1 MRCKRYFYEYL
12 VYEDGRVYSE
22 KSKKFLNPDLI
33 TGYATVTMYNNGKKL
48 REKVHR
54 IVAKLFCDNS
64 DGFNV
69 VNHIDGNKLNNHYTN
84 LEWCTQRHNNIH
96 AIQTGLRDV
105 SLSNSRRWLD
115 DDFRNRVSSKISS
128 TQLLRGCNSGSSN
141 PRYRYQIFY
150 NGKLL
155 QRKELK
161 DVLGISQ
168 SYTDELIRRA
178 SSGEIIK
185 LFNDNGIVIKD
196 IKKGQSTIE
205 TALECQS
212 PNGME

>member
-1 MRCKRYFYEYL
+1 M
-12 VYEDGRVYSE
+12 YEDGRVYSE
-22 KSKKFLNPDLI
+22 KSNRFLKPDLNS
-33 TGYATVTMYNNGKKL
+33 GYAVVTLFNSGDKL
-48 REKVHR
+48 RETVHR

-64 DGFNV
+64 GGFDV

-96 AIQTGLRDV
+96 AIQTGLRNV
-105 SLSNSRRWLD
+105 SLSNSMRWLD
-115 DDFRNRVSSKISS
+115 DEFRDRVSSKISS
-128 TQLLRGCNSGSSN
+128 TQKVRGCNSGSSN

-150 NGKLL
+150 GGNLL

-161 DVLGISQ
+161 EVLGVSQ

-178 SSGEIIK
+178 SEGEIIK
-185 LFNDNGIVIKD
+185 LFVDNDIVVKDIVVKD

-205 TALECQS
+205 KALDD
-212 PNGME
+212 

>member
-1 MRCKRYFYEYL
+1 

-22 KSKKFLNPDLI
+22 KSKKFLKPDLI
-33 TGYATVTMYNNGKKL
+33 TGYATVTMHNKGKKH

-64 DGFNV
+64 GGFNV

-96 AIQTGLRDV
+96 AIQNGLRNV

-115 DDFRNRVSSKISS
+115 DDFRGRVSSKISS

-150 NGKLL
+150 SGDLL
-155 QRKELK
+155 QRRDLK
-161 DVLGISQ
+161 GVLGISQ

-178 SSGEIIK
+178 SNGEVIK
-185 LFNDNGIVIKD
+185 LFIDNGIEVKD

-205 TALECQS
+205 KALDIES
-212 PNGME
+212 SGIE

>member
-1 MRCKRYFYEYL
+1 M
-12 VYEDGRVYSE
+12 YEDGRVYSE
-22 KSKKFLNPDLI
+22 KSNRFLKPDLNS
-33 TGYATVTMYNNGKKL
+33 GYAVVTLFNSGDKL
-48 REKVHR
+48 RETVHR

-64 DGFNV
+64 GGFDV

-96 AIQTGLRDV
+96 AIQTGLRNV
-105 SLSNSRRWLD
+105 SLSNSMRWLD
-115 DDFRNRVSSKISS
+115 DEFRDRVSSKISS
-128 TQLLRGCNSGSSN
+128 TQKIRGCNSGSSN

-150 NGKLL
+150 GGNLL

-161 DVLGISQ
+161 EVLGVSQ

-178 SSGEIIK
+178 SEGEIIK
-185 LFNDNGIVIKD
+185 LFVDNDIVVKD

-205 TALECQS
+205 KALDD
-212 PNGME
+212 

>member
-1 MRCKRYFYEYL
+1 MSIRCKKYFHNYL

-22 KSKKFLNPDLI
+22 KSNRFLKPDLNS
-33 TGYATVTMYNNGKKL
+33 GYAVVTLFNSGDKL
-48 REKVHR
+48 RETVHR

-64 DGFNV
+64 GGFDV

-96 AIQTGLRDV
+96 AIQTGLRNV
-105 SLSNSRRWLD
+105 SLSNSMRWLD
-115 DDFRNRVSSKISS
+115 DEFRDRVSSKISS
-128 TQLLRGCNSGSSN
+128 TQKVRGCNSGSSN

-150 NGKLL
+150 GGNLL

-161 DVLGISQ
+161 EVLGVSQ

-178 SSGEIIK
+178 SEGEIIK
-185 LFNDNGIVIKD
+185 LFVDNDIVVKD

-205 TALECQS
+205 KALDD
-212 PNGME
+212 

>member
-1 MRCKRYFYEYL
+1 

-22 KSKKFLNPDLI
+22 KSNRFLKPDLNS
-33 TGYATVTMYNNGKKL
+33 GYAVVTLFNSGDKL
-48 REKVHR
+48 RETVHR

-64 DGFNV
+64 GGFDV

-96 AIQTGLRDV
+96 AIQTGLRNV
-105 SLSNSRRWLD
+105 SLSNSMRWLD
-115 DDFRNRVSSKISS
+115 DEFRDRVSSKISS
-128 TQLLRGCNSGSSN
+128 TQKVRGCNSGSSN

-150 NGKLL
+150 GGNLL

-161 DVLGISQ
+161 EVLGVSQ
-168 SYTDELIRRA
+168 SYTDELIHRA
-178 SSGEIIK
+178 SEGEIIK
-185 LFNDNGIVIKD
+185 LFVDNDIVVKD

-205 TALECQS
+205 KALDD
-212 PNGME
+212 

>member
-1 MRCKRYFYEYL
+1 MSIRCKKYFHNYL

-22 KSKKFLNPDLI
+22 KSNRFLKPDLNS
-33 TGYATVTMYNNGKKL
+33 GYAVVTLFNSGERL
-48 REKVHR
+48 RETVHR

-64 DGFNV
+64 GGFDV

-96 AIQTGLRDV
+96 AIQTGLRNV
-105 SLSNSRRWLD
+105 SLSNSMRWLD
-115 DDFRNRVSSKISS
+115 DEFRERVSSKISS

-150 NGKLL
+150 NGNLL
-155 QRKELK
+155 QRRDLKE
-161 DVLGISQ
+161 VLGISQ
-168 SYTDELIRRA
+168 SYTDGLIRRA
-178 SSGEIIK
+178 SNGEIIK
-185 LFNDNGIVIKD
+185 LFVDNDIMVKD

-205 TALECQS
+205 KALDD
-212 PNGME
+212 

>member
-1 MRCKRYFYEYL
+1 MSIRCKKYFHNYL

-22 KSKKFLNPDLI
+22 KSNRFLKPDLNS
-33 TGYATVTMYNNGKKL
+33 GYAVVTLFNSGDKL
-48 REKVHR
+48 RETVHR

-64 DGFNV
+64 GGFDV

-96 AIQTGLRDV
+96 AIQTGLRNV
-105 SLSNSRRWLD
+105 SLSNSMRWLD
-115 DDFRNRVSSKISS
+115 DEFRDRVSSKISS
-128 TQLLRGCNSGSSN
+128 TQKVRGCNSGSSN

-150 NGKLL
+150 GGNLL

-161 DVLGISQ
+161 EVLGVSQ
-168 SYTDELIRRA
+168 SYTDELIHRA
-178 SSGEIIK
+178 SEGEIIK
-185 LFNDNGIVIKD
+185 LFVDNDIVVKD

-205 TALECQS
+205 KALDD
-212 PNGME
+212 

>member
-1 MRCKRYFYEYL
+1 MSIRCKKYFHNYL

-22 KSKKFLNPDLI
+22 KSNRFLKPDLNS
-33 TGYATVTMYNNGKKL
+33 GYAVVTLFNSGERL
-48 REKVHR
+48 REAVHR

-64 DGFNV
+64 GGFGV

-96 AIQTGLRDV
+96 AIQTGLRNV
-105 SLSNSRRWLD
+105 SLSNSMRWLD
-115 DDFRNRVSSKISS
+115 DGFRDRVSSKISS

-150 NGKLL
+150 NGNLL
-155 QRKELK
+155 QRRDLKE
-161 DVLGISQ
+161 VLGISQ

-178 SSGEIIK
+178 SNGEIIK
-185 LFNDNGIVIKD
+185 LFVDNDIMVKD

-205 TALECQS
+205 KALDD
-212 PNGME
+212 

>member
-1 MRCKRYFYEYL
+1 M
-12 VYEDGRVYSE
+12 YEDGRVYSE
-22 KSKKFLNPDLI
+22 KSNRFLKPDLNS
-33 TGYATVTMYNNGKKL
+33 GYAVVTLFNSGDKL
-48 REKVHR
+48 RETVHR

-64 DGFNV
+64 GGFDV

-96 AIQTGLRDV
+96 AIQTGLRNV
-105 SLSNSRRWLD
+105 SLSNSMRWLD
-115 DDFRNRVSSKISS
+115 DEFRDRVSSKISS
-128 TQLLRGCNSGSSN
+128 TQKVRGCNSGSSN

-150 NGKLL
+150 GGNLL

-161 DVLGISQ
+161 EVLGVSQ

-178 SSGEIIK
+178 SEGEIIK
-185 LFNDNGIVIKD
+185 LFVDNDIVVKD

-205 TALECQS
+205 KALDD
-212 PNGME
+212 